1 MHLPSKVYALLG
13 HASAQW
19 PLIWKIK
26 GHCVVFQRVLRLD
39 ELCNKPMSIG
49 QMSTRLQTWPHG
61 VTQCHGRKMNHR
73 NLQDW
78 WTQTCSL
85 WTNKAGNCLG
95 PLVVG
100 PKGPTNSTPQ
110 QWLIVT
116 AVTASP
122 SQDNFN
128 DNKLETP
135 LKGSARE
142 GLPNE
147 SIAIDRPITKVVRVD
162 RVTFQCHPYGIYHL
176 IEENDLPDYD
186 KKIQDFALVE
196 SIATFMC

>member
-1 MHLPSKVYALLG
+1 MFFFLSFCFLKKIMHLSSKVYALLG

-26 GHCVVFQRVLRLD
+26 GHCVVFQRALRLD

-73 NLQDW
+73 NLLDW

-100 PKGPTNSTPQ
+100 PEGPTNSTPQ

-116 AVTASP
+116 AVTAPP
-122 SQDNFN
+122 SLDNFH
-128 DNKLETP
+128 DNNLETHP
-135 LKGSARE
+135 KGAHSHQRRDA
-142 GLPNE
+142 
-147 SIAIDRPITKVVRVD
+147 
-162 RVTFQCHPYGIYHL
+162 
-176 IEENDLPDYD
+176 
-186 KKIQDFALVE
+186 
-196 SIATFMC
+196 